1 MLKLFI
7 EILAQAFVLVL
18 FVAMAGI
25 WCGIIGGVI

>member
-1 MLKLFI
+1 MMKLFL
-7 EILAQAFVLVL
+7 EILDQAIVLLL

>member
-1 MLKLFI
+1 MLKLFF

-25 WCGIIGGVI
+25 WCGIIGGGI